1 MVARLSYCRGS
12 REWKKAVELA
22 QSKSIDLVLM
32 DIQMPGMDGLTAIKQ
47 IKVSCPHTKFIML
60 TAYDTFDYAKQ
71 AMQEGVKQYL
81 VKPADKDETITAI
94 RSVAAEIQQ
103 EVSLRQAEKV
113 NQQSKWLEAHVVNGQ
128 SYSSTAFGGCFRIF
142 KQV

>member
-1 MVARLSYCRGS
+1 M
-12 REWKKAVELA
+12 ELA
-22 QSKSIDLVLM
+22 RSKPIDLVLM

-103 EVSLRQAEKV
+103 EAPAAGRES
-113 NQQSKWLEAHVVNGQ
+113 QSAVKMAG
-128 SYSSTAFGGCFRIF
+128 SSCVERSILFLHS
-142 KQV
+142 V